1 MYFYPIIILRAKS
14 GYTIINNIS
23 ENIYFSI
30 IDRGVVMK
38 NKYRNL
44 RIIFFVISTI
54 IYYLLGVFLKIDSLK
69 WLINISLIAS
79 IILGFCLL
87 IFDIRRLK
95 TNKKRVFSFLL
106 LFIIA
111 LSLEYLLETYFYNV
125 SVSLKIIMV
134 LAFIIFYSLY
144 MNFEVFKI
152 EYK

>member
-1 MYFYPIIILRAKS
+1 MRAKS

-30 IDRGVVMK
+30 IDRGAVMK

-125 SVSLKIIMV
+125 SVSLKIIMA